1 LELQKNINLKRYIGS
16 LLFLFLTGVCI
27 AQSNQDKEV
36 QESVKQF
43 FAALASKD
51 SVAMKRW
58 ATADLTLIEYGTVWN
73 MDTVIRKGIVQN
85 TAADYQRAD
94 QFEFLSTTVTGKMA
108 LVSYRLTSHIT
119 ANGRKSKAQ
128 WIESMNLL
136 YEDNRWKVKF
146 LHSTLLNRNSL

>member
-1 LELQKNINLKRYIGS
+1 MKKYIGV
-16 LLFLFLTGVCI
+16 LLICFVSVSCL
-27 AQSNQDKEV
+27 AQANKEKDV

-43 FAALASKD
+43 FAALAAKD

-58 ATADLTLIEYGTVWN
+58 ATTDLTLIEYGTVWN
-73 MDTVIRKGIVQN
+73 MDTVIRRGIVQN
-85 TAADYQRAD
+85 TAADYHRAD

-119 ANGRKSKAQ
+119 ANGKKSKAQ

-136 YEDNRWKVKF
+136 FEDKRWKVKF
-146 LHSTLLNRNSL
+146 LHSTLLNRSSL